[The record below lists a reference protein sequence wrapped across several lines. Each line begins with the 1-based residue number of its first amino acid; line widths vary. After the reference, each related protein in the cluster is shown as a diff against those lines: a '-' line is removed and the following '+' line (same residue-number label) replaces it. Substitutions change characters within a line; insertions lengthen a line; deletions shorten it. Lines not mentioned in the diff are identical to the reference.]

1 MSNAVVTAAYG
12 KAFIASECHC
22 AAIFKGRTSFRQKTF
37 LELLPTSM
45 RNALRILG
53 CVSSKRIKT
62 SHGIST
68 ADSALCSDYLRKL
81 IRSQNCG
88 AKSDFAASRPCTA
101 NGRSR
106 RFRLSTIKSAI
117 SVISKRVEMRKVMRS
132 YVTTAWIVAVLLL
145 SRPSCAQ
152 FDASE
157 CGTKKGRFFQ
167 GCLFIP
173 VSCQHHNICRQIFSF
188 APENDGWVTMEIFN
202 VVSDP
207 SSNYIAVG
215 FSKDDLMGEEP
226 VTHCAFNDANIAE
239 VHLSYNDGK
248 SNTPLNKTEQ
258 VRCFIIF
265 DASLTVSFIAFY
277 DIVLAALAVHSL
289 DTSSDDFPMV
299 AAGKFNVAMFSSE
312 PVEAIKPDEARD
324 SMLSK
329 KTRRFFVRIHGMVML
344 GAWFFFIATAIV
356 SARYLRNFLPTK
368 SPFGL
373 RIWFHFTL
381 SSYAAARFG
390 CGESTP
396 LAFQIHR
403 SLNVLGVVAMLF
415 AVLFAFIG
423 KGWRW
428 TGPAVGRSEFT
439 NTSPGAVH
447 SLIGAVSVGLA
458 VAQPLGALLRCAP
471 DAKARPIF
479 NWLHR
484 LAGAFAFALAAISVL
499 IAAIFFHVWSDRGW
513 AILLVV
519 IYILIV
525 ILFLITMEVIAL
537 KKRRQAAAISFEMN
551 STGQLRGE
559 TVRVITRGKEDQK
572 AQCLTITL
580 VSIFIVLA
588 LVIAALLIILIGAS

>member
-1 MSNAVVTAAYG
+1 
-12 KAFIASECHC
+12 
-22 AAIFKGRTSFRQKTF
+22 
-37 LELLPTSM
+37 M
-45 RNALRILG
+45 RG
-53 CVSSKRIKT
+53 
-62 SHGIST
+62 
-68 ADSALCSDYLRKL
+68 
-81 IRSQNCG
+81 
-88 AKSDFAASRPCTA
+88 
-101 NGRSR
+101 
-106 RFRLSTIKSAI
+106 
-117 SVISKRVEMRKVMRS
+117 

-157 CGTKKGRFFQ
+157 CGTKKG
-167 GCLFIP
+167 CLFNP
-173 VSCQHHNICRQIFSF
+173 VSCQHHNICREIFSF
-188 APENDGWVTMEIFN
+188 APENDAWVTMEIFS

-226 VTHCAFNDANIAE
+226 VTHCAFNDADIAE

-258 VRCFIIF
+258 VKEEKNVELIE
-265 DASLTVSFIAFY
+265 ASRNNGKIYCKFRQR
-277 DIVLAALAVHSL
+277 IVGDGERFANLNDTYSILLAHGITKDPKTLAVHSL

-299 AAGKFNVAMFSSE
+299 AAGKFNVAVFGSE
-312 PVEAIKPDEARD
+312 PVEAIKTDEARD
-324 SMLSK
+324 SVFSK
-329 KTRRFFVRIHGMVML
+329 KTRRFFVHIHGMVML

-373 RIWFHFTL
+373 RIWFH
-381 SSYAAARFG
+381 
-390 CGESTP
+390 
-396 LAFQIHR
+396 IHR
-403 SLNVLGVVAMLF
+403 TLNVLGVVAMLF

-428 TGPAVGRSEFT
+428 TGPAVGRSEFK

-447 SLIGAVSVGLA
+447 SLIGAISVGLA

-484 LAGAFAFALAAISVL
+484 LAGLFAFALAALSVL

-513 AILLVV
+513 AILLVI

-525 ILFLITMEVIAL
+525 ILFLVTMEVIAL
-537 KKRRQAAAISFEMN
+537 RRRRQAAAISFEMN
-551 STGQLRGE
+551 SAGQLRGE

-572 AQCLTITL
+572 AQCLTTTL
-580 VSIFIVLA
+580 VSIFVLLA